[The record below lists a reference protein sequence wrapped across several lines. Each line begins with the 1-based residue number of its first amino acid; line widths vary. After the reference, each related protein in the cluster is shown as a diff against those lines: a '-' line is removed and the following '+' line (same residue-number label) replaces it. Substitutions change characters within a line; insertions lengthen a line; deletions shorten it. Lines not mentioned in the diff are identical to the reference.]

1 MNLNL
6 RAASPDDAASAGE
19 IAYTAFKTIAE
30 RHGFPPDFPSAEVA
44 TGLIGYLVSRA
55 DVYSLM
61 AELDGRIVGSN
72 FLWEENEVAG
82 VGPITV
88 DPAVQN
94 SRIGRRL
101 MEAVI
106 ERARVQEIAAVRLV
120 QAAYHG
126 RSLSLYTRLGFVV
139 REPLSL
145 MQGPALRSRVD
156 GTAVRVATDADLDA
170 ANALCQRIHGHTR
183 AGELRVALGQ
193 GTASVVERDG
203 RLTGY
208 TTGIGFFGHAVG
220 ETMQDV
226 EALIGAADPFAGP
239 GFLVP
244 TRDAPLMR
252 WCLQSGLRV
261 VQPMT
266 LMTMGPYTE
275 PRGAFLPS
283 ILY

>member
-6 RAASPDDAASAGE
+6 RAASRDDAASAGA

-44 TGLIGYLVSRA
+44 TGLVDHLITRA
-55 DVYSLM
+55 DVYALM
-61 AELDGRIVGSN
+61 AEIDGRIVGSN
-72 FLWEENEVAG
+72 FLWEDDDVAG

-106 ERARVQEIAAVRLV
+106 ERARVQDIAAVRLV

-145 MQGPALRSRVD
+145 MQGPALRLRVD
-156 GTAVRVATDADLDA
+156 GITVRAAAEADLDA
-170 ANALCQRIHGHTR
+170 ANALCRRIHAHTR
-183 AGELRVALGQ
+183 AGELRVALAQ
-193 GTASVVERDG
+193 GVASVVERDG

-220 ETMQDV
+220 EATQDV
-226 EALIGAADPFAGP
+226 EALIGAAAAFAGP

-244 TRDAPLMR
+244 TRDAALMR
-252 WCLQSGLRV
+252 WCLQSGLRI

>member
-1 MNLNL
+1 
-6 RAASPDDAASAGE
+6 
-19 IAYTAFKTIAE
+19 
-30 RHGFPPDFPSAEVA
+30 
-44 TGLIGYLVSRA
+44 
-55 DVYSLM
+55 
-61 AELDGRIVGSN
+61 
-72 FLWEENEVAG
+72 
-82 VGPITV
+82 
-88 DPAVQN
+88 
-94 SRIGRRL
+94 L

-226 EALIGAADPFAGP
+226 EALIGAADAFAGP

>member
-6 RAASPDDAASAGE
+6 RAASPDDAAPAGA

-44 TGLIGYLVSRA
+44 TGLVGHLVSRA
-55 DVYSLM
+55 DVYSLV

-88 DPAVQN
+88 DPTVQN

-101 MEAVI
+101 MEGVI

-126 RSLSLYTRLGFVV
+126 RSLSLYARLGFVV

-145 MQGPALRSRVD
+145 MQGPALHSRVD
-156 GTAVRVATDADLDA
+156 GHAVRVATAADLDA

-193 GTASVVERDG
+193 GTVSGVERDG

-220 ETMQDV
+220 ETTQDV
-226 EALIGAADPFAGP
+226 EALIGAADAFAGP

-244 TRDAPLMR
+244 SRDAALMR
-252 WCLQSGLRV
+252 WCLQSGLRI